1 MAAMLRVALLLLCSL
16 VALPVA
22 AKDIE
27 GTQVPDSVRQEGKSL
42 HLIGG
47 GVRSKWM
54 FNVYVGA
61 LYAEKPTFN
70 AANLIKSEQVK
81 RMDLHLLRDVG
92 KDKIIESIREGFEK
106 NSKAQMPALQGR
118 LDQLAAAVPDL
129 KKGDRALAHLCPGEG
144 SGGGWSGQGDGH
156 PREGFRR
163 RPVLVLAGPGS
174 GRFGSEAEAA
184 RRLSLVFR

>member
-16 VALPVA
+16 VAFPVS
-22 AKDIE
+22 AKDVE
-27 GTQVPDSVRQEGKSL
+27 GTQIPDTVTQDGKTL
-42 HLIGG
+42 RLIGA

-70 AANLIKSEQVK
+70 AANLIKSEQLK
-81 RMDLHLLRDVG
+81 AMNLHLLRDVG

-106 NSKAQMPALQGR
+106 NSKAQMPALKDR

-129 KKGDRALAHLCPGEG
+129 KKGD
-144 SGGGWSGQGDGH
+144 
-156 PREGFRR
+156 
-163 RPVLVLAGPGS
+163 V
-174 GRFGSEAEAA
+174 
-184 RRLSLVFR
+184 LSLTYIPGKGVVVGGVAKETVIPGKDFGDALFSCWLGPDPADSDLKRKLLGG

>member
-16 VALPVA
+16 VAFPVA

-27 GTQVPDSVRQEGKSL
+27 GAQIPESVTQDGKTL
-42 HLIGG
+42 RLIGA

-106 NSKAQMPALQGR
+106 QSKAQMPALQGR

-129 KKGDRALAHLCPGEG
+129 KKGDA
-144 SGGGWSGQGDGH
+144 
-156 PREGFRR
+156 
-163 RPVLVLAGPGS
+163 
-174 GRFGSEAEAA
+174 
-184 RRLSLVFR
+184 LSLTYVPDKGVVVGGAAKETVIPGKDFADALFSVWLGPAPVDSDLKRKLLGG

>member
-16 VALPVA
+16 VAFPVT

-27 GTQVPDSVRQEGKSL
+27 GTQVPDSVSQDGKTL

-92 KDKIIESIREGFEK
+92 KDKIFESIREGFEK
-106 NSKAQMPALQGR
+106 QSKAQMPALQGR

-129 KKGDRALAHLCPGEG
+129 KKGDIMSLTYIPEKGVVLGGAAKETVIPGKDFADALFSVWLGPDPVD
-144 SGGGWSGQGDGH
+144 SDLKRKLLGG
-156 PREGFRR
+156 
-163 RPVLVLAGPGS
+163 
-174 GRFGSEAEAA
+174 
-184 RRLSLVFR
+184 

>member
-16 VALPVA
+16 VAFPVT
-22 AKDIE
+22 AKDVE
-27 GTQVPDSVRQEGKSL
+27 GTQVPDSVSQDGKTL
-42 HLIGG
+42 HLIGA

-70 AANLIKSEQVK
+70 AANLIKSEQLK

-106 NSKAQMPALQGR
+106 QSKAQMPALQGR

-129 KKGDRALAHLCPGEG
+129 KKGDI
-144 SGGGWSGQGDGH
+144 
-156 PREGFRR
+156 
-163 RPVLVLAGPGS
+163 
-174 GRFGSEAEAA
+174 
-184 RRLSLVFR
+184 LSLTYVPEKGVVVGGAAKETVIPGKDFADALFSVWLGPDPVDTDLKRKLLGG